1 MSVSIEGI
9 WSTRAGDYSP
19 AKHILTRTN
28 DYRYFFRLNQ
38 DAKDITVKKLI
49 KILIDGKPEITIHDW
64 MSVDGREDNYFDIP
78 LAFRTPGRHS
88 VQFEVYKPASSRADS
103 KEGEL
108 EYTSDK
114 FTVEYQ
120 S

>member
-64 MSVDGREDNYFDIP
+64 MSVDGREDNYFDRYIRNEKDYYNVINYY
-78 LAFRTPGRHS
+78 F
-88 VQFEVYKPASSRADS
+88 YNPAKAGLVEHPDDW
-103 KEGEL
+103 
-108 EYTSDK
+108 EYFYIK
-114 FTVEYQ
+114 NG
-120 S
+120 

>member
-38 DAKDITVKKLI
+38 DAKDTSIKKVI
-49 KILIDGKPEITIHDW
+49 KILVDGKNAVTIHDW

-78 LAFRTPGRHS
+78 LEFRTPGRHS
-88 VQFEVYKPASSRADS
+88 VQFEVYKPSTKAADS

-108 EYTSDK
+108 EYSSDK
-114 FTVEYQ
+114 FVVEYQ
-120 S
+120 A